1 MKYFS
6 NCNCSNIIKILF
18 VAHRKAAIELNRKSQ
33 MVSEAVEEVLSLVDK
48 ATETFKE
55 IAGDDVVTL
64 FDGKS
69 CNCYA
74 AQLDSMYAN
83 LSSIAT
89 PKGDQSASGG
99 RKAEEGGAVGASAAN
114 TSGGATSG
122 GGAGGQQQ
130 DWSILWSCF
139 ENPLTL
145 LSTTDSLPKGMQV
158 DGEIT

>member
-1 MKYFS
+1 M
-6 NCNCSNIIKILF
+6 L
-18 VAHRKAAIELNRKSQ
+18 HRKAAIELNRKSQ
-33 MVSEAVEEVLSLVDK
+33 MVSEAVEEVLNLVDK

-69 CNCYA
+69 SNCYA
-74 AQLDSMYAN
+74 AQLNSMYAN
-83 LSSIAT
+83 LSPIAT
-89 PKGDQSASGG
+89 PKGEQSGSGG
-99 RKAEEGGAVGASAAN
+99 RKAEEGGGAGASAAN
-114 TSGGATSG
+114 TSGAASSG
-122 GGAGGQQQ
+122 TGGQQQ

-158 DGEIT
+158 DADVAN